1 VDPASLEEAARGGL
15 EAGADWAGLGLA
27 LAIVGCF
34 LLATAILSRSPRDL
48 IEERLGGGRPALR
61 TIREPIA
68 GRAQLLLG
76 FVFLMA
82 GFGLQLYARYRAPL
96 GAQADAAGSGAFP
109 AFWIGLLVVCA
120 ALCSLLGW
128 WWSAVSFRRHLA
140 AYLREHPPDFETDTR
155 LAREVGELFGVTSQ
169 PEDTVETYVARLR
182 ERTGLAARPAPSA
195 ARLDPGLEGEGD
207 LGDVVVPRERPRGGA
222 REVRN
227 RA

>member
-1 VDPASLEEAARGGL
+1 VADVDPASLEGAASGGL

-48 IEERLGGGRPALR
+48 IEERFGGGRPALR

-68 GRAQLLLG
+68 GRVQLLLG
-76 FVFLMA
+76 FAFLMA
-82 GFGLQLYARYRAPL
+82 GFGLQLYARYRAP
-96 GAQADAAGSGAFP
+96 AAAPAAGAFP
-109 AFWIGLLVVCA
+109 AFWIGLLVVVA
-120 ALCSLLGW
+120 ALCSLFGW
-128 WWSAVSFRRHLA
+128 WWSSVSFRRHLA

-169 PEDTVETYVARLR
+169 PEDTVESYVARLR
-182 ERTGLAARPAPSA
+182 RRTGLAARPAPSA
-195 ARLDPGLEGEGD
+195 ARLDPELEVESE
-207 LGDVVVPRERPRGGA
+207 LSDVVVPRERPRGGA
-222 REVRN
+222 REIRN